1 MKDPTD
7 PTPADRAARIR
18 PLLKI
23 YQDQTGSED
32 EHLVSDFLADLAHY
46 CDEERLSISDALARA
61 EKHYRKETKIKEA
74 QMFGFM

>member
-1 MKDPTD
+1 MKDLTD

-18 PLLKI
+18 PLLKL

-46 CDEERLSISDALARA
+46 CDAERLSFVDALDRA
-61 EKHYRKETKIKEA
+61 EGHYREEVSV
-74 QMFGFM
+74 FGFH